1 MLAII
6 TFILGVAEV
15 DPNLLIAAL
24 AGASG
29 PTWVAIGS
37 TRGTKSAV
45 AALSARMDEGFAH
58 QGRRIDDVYAVVA
71 GIPKGVNTRVT
82 TSPSGEVAVT
92 TAPHDDLHA
101 LVRDAK
107 QAKGL

>member
-29 PTWVAIGS
+29 PTVAAMASMRG
-37 TRGTKSAV
+37 TRGAV
-45 AALSARMDEGFAH
+45 AALSDRVDAGFAN
-58 QGRRIDDVYAVVA
+58 QGRRVDDLYSVVA
-71 GIPKGVNTRVT
+71 GIPKATNTKVVQAPTGETVVT
-82 TSPSGEVAVT
+82 VT
-92 TAPHDDLHA
+92 PHEDMASLA
-101 LVRDAK
+101 AQIEAQRNR
-107 QAKGL
+107 